1 LPGPRA
7 GVGIAL
13 LLAAAVAALAASRSE
28 LAFSLFA
35 AAFLWFCLAS
45 RVSLNWQI
53 LLGTVTGIA
62 LGRAISAQLL
72 PPETADAMKAVG
84 KIFIALLKMLIAPLI
99 FLSISH
105 AVGGMQGARELGR
118 LGTRTALL
126 YLLTMIL
133 AVITG
138 LLLVNWVQP
147 GVGSELAQSAFF
159 REAVG
164 SAQKPQGP
172 PSLGEFAYSTVLEM
186 LQNPASALAEARI
199 LPIVAFALLFG
210 AALIRVGAPGRPV
223 VDWLGGAAAAVMTII
238 GWFVRLAPVGILAL
252 IGHLVATIGFRVIVD
267 NLLAFSAVVI
277 GGTQFHALVT
287 LPALCWVFTG
297 IGPLELLGGLREA
310 LAVAFTTSSSAAT
323 LPVSQRCVEENL
335 GVSRQIAAFVMPLG
349 ATVNMDGTALYE
361 AIAAVFVA
369 SLYGIPLGLG
379 AQIVVFIVAIATAI
393 GAPGIPSA
401 GMVTMIVVLQA
412 VGLPGEAVGLLL
424 TIDRFLDTIRTVA
437 NVEGDAVVAVIV
449 GRGRYIAASSTSDG

>member
-1 LPGPRA
+1 M
-7 GVGIAL
+7 
-13 LLAAAVAALAASRSE
+13 AALVGARPE
-28 LAFSLFA
+28 LAFGAFA
-35 AAFLWFCLAS
+35 LAFLVFGLAS

-53 LLGTVTGIA
+53 LVGTVTGIA
-62 LGRAISAQLL
+62 LGRAVSAGML
-72 PPETADAMKAVG
+72 PPEVADAMKAVG

-105 AVGGMQGARELGR
+105 AVSRMQGARELRR

-126 YLLTMIL
+126 YLATMIL
-133 AVITG
+133 AVATG
-138 LLLVNWVQP
+138 LALVNWVQP
-147 GVGSELAQSAFF
+147 GVGSQLAQSAFF

-172 PSLGEFAYSTVLEM
+172 PGVGEFLYSTALDM
-186 LQNPASALAEARI
+186 LQNPVSALAEARI

-210 AALIRVGAPGRPV
+210 AALLRVGAAGRPV
-223 VDWLGGAAAAVMTII
+223 VDWLGGAAGAVMVII
-238 GWFVRLAPVGILAL
+238 GWFVRLAPVGIMAL
-252 IGHLVATIGFRVIVD
+252 LGHLVATIGFRVIFD

-277 GGTQFHALVT
+277 GGTLFHALVT
-287 LPALCWVFTG
+287 LPALCWLFTR

-323 LPVSQRCVEENL
+323 LPVSMRCVEQNL
-335 GVSRQIAAFVMPLG
+335 GVSRAVTSFVMPLG

-369 SLYGIPLGLG
+369 SLYGITLGLG
-379 AQIVVFIVAIATAI
+379 AQIVVFMVAIATAI

-424 TIDRFLDTIRTVA
+424 TI
-437 NVEGDAVVAVIV
+437 
-449 GRGRYIAASSTSDG
+449 